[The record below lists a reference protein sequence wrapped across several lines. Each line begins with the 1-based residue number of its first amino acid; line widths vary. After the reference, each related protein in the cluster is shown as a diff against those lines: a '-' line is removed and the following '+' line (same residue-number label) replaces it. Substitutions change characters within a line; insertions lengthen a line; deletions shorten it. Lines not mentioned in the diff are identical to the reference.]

1 MRAGRIGGIR
11 RPGTL
16 GRLEMGHGR
25 RPYQAGPD
33 TADGRVRL
41 GKLGVRAFLEG
52 AAADQLP
59 AIVVQVDLPFSELL
73 QLQAS
78 SVSGSPSLNRM
89 TALTSGT
96 FRSGLTS

>member
-1 MRAGRIGGIR
+1 
-11 RPGTL
+11 
-16 GRLEMGHGR
+16 MGHGR

-73 QLQAS
+73 Q
-78 SVSGSPSLNRM
+78 
-89 TALTSGT
+89 
-96 FRSGLTS
+96 F